1 MSEGVRSVEGMEAQN
16 MVSTLGPLPVLDPSA
31 TTTSATPTTPT
42 VALLTEQASVL
53 AAYVDYLARA
63 VSIVR
68 AEPSELDRVGAAFEH
83 LARTIGVAQVRLVA
97 RMEVAIEDLKSSLS
111 FGPKRSKYRSTQ
123 DRLSQVLHINTADVT
138 ARLTVAHATFN
149 KPETL
154 MTDLNTDVPLPD
166 RPGEAEESGQEVP
179 HPVVGAAFH
188 AGEIAV
194 PVSSK
199 IIHAVDRL
207 RPIIHQF
214 SATEDAAH
222 DFSTQVETALVQTA
236 KTLTPKDVDKAIKE
250 WEHEL
255 NAKGV
260 LPTQEA
266 RREFQGAYYKGKK
279 MGLFEWTIRL
289 DELQQESLLTAIA
302 PEVNPR
308 TKDHDPNTPLLDV
321 DGREVPTVLDEHGK
335 VVEPPK
341 DDRNYGQKRLDGL
354 IHAINV
360 ALTTG
365 KVSRHGG
372 YQPQIMVNI
381 DHKTLEHDL
390 TTLTMGTAGGVQT
403 DAAGDA
409 QIENSTAQNRFGLN
423 PVFRSDA
430 VHSGPINP
438 YTIRQLACNAE
449 LLPVVLGSDSQIL
462 EAGNR
467 ARLFSTEQRK
477 LMYARDRGCT
487 FPNCKQGVD
496 RCEAHHVHEY
506 SRGGETTLE
515 NGAMVCSHH
524 HHLVHETEWRI
535 HVKNGVPYWVAPLE
549 EDPNQRLLR
558 NVHFHPEKIGQ
569 LPIAA

>member
-1 MSEGVRSVEGMEAQN
+1 MSEGVRSVEGMETQN
-16 MVSTLGPLPVLDPSA
+16 KVSTLGPLPVLDPSA
-31 TTTSATPTTPT
+31 PTTSTVPTIVVPPT

-53 AAYVDYLARA
+53 AAHVDYLARA

-68 AEPSELDRVGAAFEH
+68 AEPSELDQVGAAFEH
-83 LARTIGVAQVRLVA
+83 LGRTIGVAQVRLVA
-97 RMEVAIEDLKSSLS
+97 RMEVAIEDLKNSMS

-123 DRLSQVLHINTADVT
+123 DRLSQVLHINPADVT

-154 MTDLNTDVPLPD
+154 MTDLNTDVPLPSPETD
-166 RPGEAEESGQEVP
+166 TEDVS
-179 HPVVGAAFH
+179 HPMVGAAFH

-214 SATEDAAH
+214 SVTEEAAH
-222 DFSTQVETALVQTA
+222 EFSTQVETSLVQTA
-236 KTLTPKDVDKAIKE
+236 KTLTPKDVDKAIKD

-260 LPTQEA
+260 LPTREA
-266 RREFQGAYYKGKK
+266 RREFQGAFYKGKK

-308 TKDHDPNTPLLDV
+308 TKDHDPSMPLLDV
-321 DGREVPTVLDEHGK
+321 DGNAIPTVLDEHGK

-381 DHKTLEHDL
+381 DHKTLEADL
-390 TTLTMGTAGGVQT
+390 LSLASCPVEGSAYGQHADGSPT
-403 DAAGDA
+403 
-409 QIENSTAQNRFGLN
+409 QNRFGLN
-423 PVFRSDA
+423 PAFRSDA

-438 YTIRQLACNAE
+438 IMIRRLACNAE
-449 LLPVVLGSDSQIL
+449 LLPIVLGSDSQIL
-462 EAGNR
+462 DAGNR
-467 ARLFSTEQRK
+467 ARLFSAEQRK

-524 HHLVHETEWRI
+524 HHLVHETDWRI

-558 NVHFHPEKIGQ
+558 NVYFHPEKIGQ

>member
-16 MVSTLGPLPVLDPSA
+16 KVSTLGPLPVLDPSA
-31 TTTSATPTTPT
+31 PTTSTVPTIVVPPT
-42 VALLTEQASVL
+42 VALLSEQASVL
-53 AAYVDYLARA
+53 AAHVDYLARA

-68 AEPSELDRVGAAFEH
+68 AEPSELDHVGAAFEH

-97 RMEVAIEDLKSSLS
+97 RMEVAIEDLKNSMS

-138 ARLTVAHATFN
+138 ARLTVAHATFTA
-149 KPETL
+149 PETL

-188 AGEIAV
+188 AGQIAV

-207 RPIIHQF
+207 RPIIHQLSETQE
-214 SATEDAAH
+214 SAKRLGRE
-222 DFSTQVETALVQTA
+222 VETALVAAA
-236 KTLTPKDVDKAIKE
+236 KTLTPKDVDKAIKD

-266 RREFQGAYYKGKK
+266 RREFQGAFYKGKK

-308 TKDHDPNTPLLDV
+308 TKDHDPSMPLLDV

-381 DHKTLEHDL
+381 DHKTLERDL
-390 TTLTMGTAGGVQT
+390 TALATGMANGS
-403 DAAGDA
+403 AAEDGLSV
-409 QIENSTAQNRFGLN
+409 NSFGLN
-423 PVFRSDA
+423 PAFRSDA

-438 YTIRQLACNAE
+438 IMIRRLACNAE
-449 LLPVVLGSDSQIL
+449 LLPIVLGSDSQIL
-462 EAGNR
+462 DAGNR
-467 ARLFSTEQRK
+467 ARLFSAEQRK

-535 HVKNGVPYWVAPLE
+535 QVKNGVPYWVAPLD

-558 NVHFHPEKIGQ
+558 NVYFHPEKIGQ